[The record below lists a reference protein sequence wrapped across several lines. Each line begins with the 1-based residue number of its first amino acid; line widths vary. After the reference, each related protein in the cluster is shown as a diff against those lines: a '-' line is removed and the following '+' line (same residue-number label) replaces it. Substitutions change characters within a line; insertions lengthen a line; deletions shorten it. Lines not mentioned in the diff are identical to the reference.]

1 MRPAS
6 ARSISCRSMRL
17 PPALFCVT
25 ITSRAMTNRS
35 MGGRSLGLTL
45 PKLFYQCYN
54 SPREESEPGAGI
66 MATEQR
72 EPAVIRLDEA
82 SPTPKYQQIVEQVRA
97 LVASGVLS
105 PRTRLPSV
113 RQLAADLGIN
123 VNTVLAA
130 YRALE
135 SEGIILLRHGARAV
149 VHPRLERVTEP
160 PVGDIERIRA
170 ALERTR
176 TDALL
181 LGMTLEQL
189 RALAAEVFGR

>member
-1 MRPAS
+1 
-6 ARSISCRSMRL
+6 
-17 PPALFCVT
+17 
-25 ITSRAMTNRS
+25 
-35 MGGRSLGLTL
+35 
-45 PKLFYQCYN
+45 
-54 SPREESEPGAGI
+54 
-66 MATEQR
+66 MAAEQH
-72 EPAVIRLDEA
+72 EPAVIHLDET

-97 LVASGVLS
+97 LVATGALP
-105 PRTRLPSV
+105 PRTPLPSV

-149 VHPRLERVTEP
+149 VHPRLARAFEP
-160 PVGDIERIRA
+160 RIDDVERIRA

-181 LGMTLEQL
+181 LGVSLENL
-189 RALAAEVFGR
+189 RTLAAEVFAD

>member
-1 MRPAS
+1 
-6 ARSISCRSMRL
+6 
-17 PPALFCVT
+17 
-25 ITSRAMTNRS
+25 
-35 MGGRSLGLTL
+35 
-45 PKLFYQCYN
+45 
-54 SPREESEPGAGI
+54 
-66 MATEQR
+66 MAAEQR
-72 EPAVIRLDEA
+72 EPAVIHLDEA

-97 LVASGVLS
+97 LVATGVLP
-105 PRTRLPSV
+105 PRTPLPSV

-149 VHPRLERVTEP
+149 VHPRLARAVEPRVDD
-160 PVGDIERIRA
+160 VERIRA

-181 LGMTLEQL
+181 LGLSLESL
-189 RALAAEVFGR
+189 RALAVEVFAD